1 MFRLSRH
8 KGNTICMLPQERIYK
23 NGSTA
28 HNACYGAV
36 KSNTPPPLLLDI
48 LHSWQN
54 VRCLSLYGRSCR
66 NYSFNLPMAC
76 SCRNYNHLNYEKTCI
91 PISQFL
97 FTLCFACWGDRQV
110 PPNRSHARFYNAS
123 ITPFPLPRRAIYTP
137 LGSDV
142 MSMLAVVAPCLMG
155 CATTTRPVVSYS
167 VMAS

>member
-1 MFRLSRH
+1 
-8 KGNTICMLPQERIYK
+8 MLPQERIYK

-48 LHSWQN
+48 LHSWPN
-54 VRCLSLYGRSCR
+54 VRCLLLFGRSYR

-110 PPNRSHARFYNAS
+110 PPTGPMPGFTMQALHLYHCQGVLYICPWVVMLCRCLLLWRLVRWIA
-123 ITPFPLPRRAIYTP
+123 LPPHGR
-137 LGSDV
+137 
-142 MSMLAVVAPCLMG
+142 
-155 CATTTRPVVSYS
+155 
-167 VMAS
+167 